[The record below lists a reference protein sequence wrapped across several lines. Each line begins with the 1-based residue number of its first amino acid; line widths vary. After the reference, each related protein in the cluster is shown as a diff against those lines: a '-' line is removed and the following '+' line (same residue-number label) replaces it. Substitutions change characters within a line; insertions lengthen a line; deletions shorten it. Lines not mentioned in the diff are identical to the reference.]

1 MMSGETTDWTQ
12 LREFSGVEL
21 AQSFAL
27 TWIVDAATLTIDVD
41 LYLTREH
48 PMYEKP
54 RPAEKACFRPANL
67 VFPECSLV
75 ELDDAEVAPADVITS
90 IPPGRLT
97 GLKRGPDGRYTVDG
111 MFGVVTIT
119 SGRLVLRIKDL
130 SV

>member
-1 MMSGETTDWTQ
+1 MMSGDTTNWTQ
-12 LREFSGVEL
+12 LREFSGIEL
-21 AQSFAL
+21 SQSFAL
-27 TWIVDAATLTIDVD
+27 SWVIDASTLIIDVD

-67 VFPECSLV
+67 EFPECSLV
-75 ELDDAEVAPADVITS
+75 VRDGAECKPADVVTS

-97 GLKRGPDGRYTVDG
+97 GLTRGPDGRYTVNG
-111 MFGVVTIT
+111 MFGTVNIT